1 MQEYLPKPSNAYNQN
16 LYACLTETA
25 LGPMITIAD
34 DSALYLMEFT
44 ARKNLLPEINR
55 LQKSA
60 RANIIEGR
68 TQITDQIEAEI
79 EGYFAGSLT
88 AFKTPYKLFGTDFQK
103 SVWKALRTIPHGE
116 TWSYAQLAE
125 NLGNPKAFRAVAK
138 ANATNQLAVLIPCHR
153 VINKDGGLGGYAGGL
168 NRKEELLK
176 LEKKAA

>member
-1 MQEYLPKPSNAYNQN
+1 MQEYLPAPSKAYSQN
-16 LYACLTETA
+16 LCASLTETSM
-25 LGPMITIAD
+25 GTMMTIAD
-34 DSALYLMEFT
+34 DDTLYLMEFIE
-44 ARKNLLPEINR
+44 RKNLIPEIKR
-55 LQKSA
+55 LQQSV

-68 TQITDQIEAEI
+68 TKISDQIESEI
-79 EGYFAGSLT
+79 SAYFKGTLT

-103 SVWKALRTIPHGE
+103 SVWNALRTIPHGE

-138 ANATNQLAVLIPCHR
+138 ANSTNQLAVLIPCHR